1 MDLKLKNSPKY
12 GMIDQIGNFG
22 VNQKN
27 KLVLPLSNLLQ
38 IYSGQREIV
47 GEEEAHN
54 LNFLKRVGWG

>member
-1 MDLKLKNSPKY
+1 MAAFFSRKPPET
-12 GMIDQIGNFG
+12 IDQIGNFG